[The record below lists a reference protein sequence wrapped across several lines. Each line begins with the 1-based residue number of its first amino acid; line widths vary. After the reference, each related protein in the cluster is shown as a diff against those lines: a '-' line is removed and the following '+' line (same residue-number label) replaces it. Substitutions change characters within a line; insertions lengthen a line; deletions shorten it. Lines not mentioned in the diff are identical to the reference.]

1 VVSRGP
7 IIKAVK
13 WRFHRKNQKFGMEIP
28 NLVEQA
34 LEIDRET
41 GTYYW
46 TVALAKEVKNMW
58 PAKKV
63 GS

>member
-1 VVSRGP
+1 
-7 IIKAVK
+7 
-13 WRFHRKNQKFGMEIP
+13 MEIP